1 MIIIIVIKITG
12 NIYIKTMIICH
23 QTTIVI
29 KTIITRIM
37 TIQIIRQNFRL
48 TGTLPSS
55 VSSTCGNIGNTTDI
69 SNDNDKQN

>member
-1 MIIIIVIKITG
+1 
-12 NIYIKTMIICH
+12 
-23 QTTIVI
+23 
-29 KTIITRIM
+29 M

-69 SNDNDKQN
+69 SNDNDKQNWNRNNNDIYTKTAIANDNGKGDGNKEDN